1 MNLILPIDHTDPMVQ
16 FVPVDFAEPFPV
28 DLRDLHAAL
37 ESKQDFSTWAKSRLA
52 QFVEDEDF
60 VLLHKTVEQKRR
72 GGHNRVDYRCALD
85 IAKEIALMERTE
97 IGQRVRRYFIRAEK
111 GFRKLE
117 AHLLQQHT
125 ELLRPRP
132 TTLPEIILE
141 KADRFRIGKDGT
153 VADFAAICALHRQL
167 LAIPPADEPF
177 LRWLLSIMQDYA
189 AMGRT
194 RVRRTLRDMLLDIP
208 PLPNTV
214 RNRASALGARLKKFA
229 EHEFP
234 YDAQHSLRLYPE
246 RDRATRYWV
255 MELVPN
261 HSRN

>member
-1 MNLILPIDHTDPMVQ
+1 MNLILANDLNDPMVQ
-16 FVPVDFAEPFPV
+16 FVPVDFTDPFPV
-28 DLRDLHAAL
+28 DLRDLHQAL
-37 ESKQDFSTWAKSRLA
+37 ESKQRFSDWAKSRLTG
-52 QFVEDEDF
+52 FVEDEDF
-60 VLLHKTVEQKRR
+60 AINHNSMIKPRR
-72 GGHNRVDYRCALD
+72 GRPEINYRCALD
-85 IAKEIALMERTE
+85 IAKEISLMERTE
-97 IGQRVRRYFIRAEK
+97 VGKRVRRYFIRVEK

-117 AHLLQQHT
+117 AHLVQQQA

-132 TTLPEIILE
+132 ITLPEIILD
-141 KADRFRIGKDGT
+141 KADRFQIGKDGT

-177 LRWLLSIMQDYA
+177 LRWLLSSMQDYA

-214 RNRASALGARLKKFA
+214 RNRASALGQRLKKFA